1 MTRLVS
7 PDTSHMKFLLT
18 VLIATLLAGC
28 GGGSDDASAYE
39 HAIDLANAKEVEAR
53 SLAVDTPCSDVSQCG
68 TVAFT
73 VPTDPCGMWVY
84 KPYSLV
90 SPTATAAKVAAD
102 EQRELA
108 ARARELGPLKGIPC
122 IAIFKMPPA
131 LACIASKCQ
140 AVQ

>member
-1 MTRLVS
+1 MTRFGSTNTPYKRV
-7 PDTSHMKFLLT
+7 LLAT
-18 VLIATLLAGC
+18 LIAALLSGC
-28 GGGSDDASAYE
+28 GGGSDDANAYE
-39 HAIDLANAKEVEAR
+39 RAVDLANAKEAEAR
-53 SLAVDTPCSDVSQCG
+53 SLAVDTPCGDVSQCG

-90 SPTATAAKVAAD
+90 SPTAAAAKVAAD

-108 ARARELGPLKGIPC
+108 ARARELGPLQGIAC

-131 LACIASKCQ
+131 LACVTSKCK